1 MPFLVENLRA
11 LLRILVFRASPAE
24 LSASRNLLILLI
36 AGSVGIG
43 YLAAGILP
51 QPGPVELQLLA
62 AMIVTLGLVYLALYW
77 RGLLPRFNQTASAV
91 FGTDL
96 LLSLPMLL
104 IQLQVAAVD
113 EAGAGLLLAALTL
126 WVWRLAVLGHVFAE
140 AMDVRRSLGVL
151 AAVVYMIIVLQ
162 IVSALAQ

>member
-77 RGLLPRFNQTASAV
+77 RGLLRAS
-91 FGTDL
+91 TR
-96 LLSLPMLL
+96 PP
-104 IQLQVAAVD
+104 
-113 EAGAGLLLAALTL
+113 
-126 WVWRLAVLGHVFAE
+126 
-140 AMDVRRSLGVL
+140 VRC
-151 AAVVYMIIVLQ
+151 
-162 IVSALAQ
+162 SAPTCCSVCPCC

>member
-1 MPFLVENLRA
+1 M
-11 LLRILVFRASPAE
+11 
-24 LSASRNLLILLI
+24 
-36 AGSVGIG
+36 
-43 YLAAGILP
+43 
-51 QPGPVELQLLA
+51 
-62 AMIVTLGLVYLALYW
+62 
-77 RGLLPRFNQTASAV
+77 